1 MSQLKSATEEI
12 EVKFCLTTLKY
23 VRSDLEGLG
32 ARLIH
37 ARVLE
42 RNIRFDNAAH
52 DLQQSSRV
60 LRLRQDTSARLTY
73 KGPGEIREGVLVRQE
88 IEFTVEDFGQAQA
101 FLEALGYHASVVYEK
116 YRTTYALESSLV
128 TLDELPYG
136 FFSEIEG
143 HSPGEVASAAQK
155 LRLPWE
161 ARINEGYI
169 ALFERVRQALRLPFR
184 DLTFENFRALTVSAG
199 DLGVRFADDVS

>member
-1 MSQLKSATEEI
+1 MSQLKFAAEEI
-12 EVKFCLTTLKY
+12 EVKFCLTTLDHL
-23 VRSDLEGLG
+23 RSSLEQLG

-37 ARVLE
+37 TRVLE
-42 RNIRFDNAAH
+42 RNIRFDTAAH
-52 DLQQSSRV
+52 DLQQTFRV

-88 IEFTVEDFGQAQA
+88 IEFIVEDFGKAKA
-101 FLEALGYHASVVYEK
+101 FLEALGYHLSVVYEK
-116 YRTTYALESSLV
+116 YRTTYSLESTLV

-136 FFSEIEG
+136 YFSEIEG
-143 HSPGEVASAAQK
+143 HSPGEVASAAER

-161 ARINEGYI
+161 ARINEGYV
-169 ALFERVRQALRLPFR
+169 ALFEHVRQALQLPFR
-184 DLTFENFRALTVSAG
+184 DLTFDNFKALTISAY

>member
-1 MSQLKSATEEI
+1 LNFVTEEI
-12 EVKFCLTTLKY
+12 EVKFCLTTLDH
-23 VRSDLEGLG
+23 VRSDLEQLG

-42 RNIRFDNAAH
+42 RNMRFDTAAH
-52 DLQQSSRV
+52 DLQQTFRV
-60 LRLRQDTSARLTY
+60 LRLRQDASARLTY
-73 KGPGEIREGVLVRQE
+73 KGPGKIREGVLVREE
-88 IEFTVEDFGQAQA
+88 IEFIVEDFGQAKA
-101 FLEALGYHASVVYEK
+101 LLEALGYHPSVVYEK
-116 YRTTYALESSLV
+116 YRTTYALESTLV

-136 FFSEIEG
+136 YFSEIEG
-143 HSPGEVASAAQK
+143 HSPDEVASAAQK

-169 ALFERVRQALRLPFR
+169 ALLERVRQALQLPFR
-184 DLTFENFRALTVSAG
+184 DLTFENFKALTISAD